1 MSIEAMKQALEAL
14 EVANSCVDGYYIPK
28 GKTQLPEVESAITAL
43 RQAIEQA
50 HKQTD
55 WERIAK
61 VQNAKLMAMCDEKG
75 GFEKLCEVMDRYE
88 AQKQEPVAWIYED
101 ELPEGYPYDAMFE
114 KSRVFDGV
122 RMFPVNV
129 TPPSQP
135 EPVIDKSAAIRI
147 ATVLGWTPPRQ
158 PLLDEQIKQ
167 IWLNGKDHG
176 DDWLDVQAIAR
187 AIEAAHGIKG
197 GA

>member
-1 MSIEAMKQALEAL
+1 MTTLIEAARQALEAL
-14 EVANSCVDGYYIPK
+14 EDACGGRCNAEYNPCF
-28 GKTQLPEVESAITAL
+28 QREAITSL

-50 HKQTD
+50 HKH
-55 WERIAK
+55 
-61 VQNAKLMAMCDEKG
+61 
-75 GFEKLCEVMDRYE
+75 
-88 AQKQEPVAWIYED
+88 
-101 ELPEGYPYDAMFE
+101 
-114 KSRVFDGV
+114 
-122 RMFPVNV
+122 
-129 TPPSQP
+129 

-187 AIEAAHGIKG
+187 AIEAAHGIKENT
-197 GA
+197 